1 MRIILPCHRFVPAAT
16 LKIAYGYEVL
26 EKVVYLFIEVVEG
39 LIHLMV
45 QNDPLMSLAE
55 EIQVVISQAT
65 QPGRF
70 LVDAFPWLQFVP
82 EWLPGTGWKK
92 TAREWRQICERMPDT
107 GYKWTLE
114 QIVRFLKGAC
124 LALTFSISP
133 ETRQGHSFLHFGT
146 STTVGP

>member
-1 MRIILPCHRFVPAAT
+1 M
-16 LKIAYGYEVL
+16 IAYGYEVL
-26 EKVVYLFIEVVEG
+26 EKVGYLFIEVVEEP
-39 LIHLMV
+39 IHPMV
-45 QNDPLMSLAE
+45 QNDPLMLLAGE
-55 EIQVVISQAT
+55 MQAVFGQAT

-92 TAREWRQICERMPDT
+92 MAREWRQIGERMPDT

-124 LALTFSISP
+124 LALTFLISP

-146 STTVGP
+146 PTTVGP